1 MGDEEGKLKML
12 ESMED
17 MEKND
22 LNSLAATFDGKWHL
36 HN

>member
-22 LNSLAATFDGKWHL
+22 LNSLAATIDGKWHL